1 MKPARI
7 SHTTPFLFLL
17 ITIIAVTSNP
27 TYFTVDISINSG
39 SSETSAA
46 RSGREWVGDTQPR
59 LSSVLKIKGSSTTST
74 VNHKLTSADPVP
86 NKTARLS
93 RSQFSYLF
101 QVSHGQKIIRLHFN
115 PASYRGFEGLVDLFS
130 IEAGPFT
137 LLSGFSASLTAEAL
151 GVDTFVKEF
160 WLNIQE
166 NQQLIISFS
175 PKSGQTMDTYAF
187 INGIEILGSNEVIA
201 GSEVVKLGNTD
212 SSQAS
217 PNPLSPSRDSLSQ
230 TILVFLASLVRR
242 NATAAITIAIVS
254 LLCIIVHKL
263 RELWED
269 STSTEEENNPSPK
282 AARFCRR
289 FSLAEI
295 QLATRYFS
303 GERLIGKGG
312 FGNVYRGVIDEGQM
326 TVAIK
331 KLNAN
336 SKQGAREFLTEIETL
351 SELRHVNLVSLIGYC
366 NEHGEMIL
374 VYDYMAGG
382 TLGNHIYRRSRK
394 QRHISSLTW
403 KQRLNICI
411 GAGRGLDYLHTGHGV
426 IHRDVKASNILLDE
440 ELTAKVSD
448 FGLAKPED
456 RSKSKTHVSTNVK
469 GTRGYLDPHYFR
481 TRKLTRKSDTYAF
494 GVVLL
499 EVLCGRPSV
508 DLRVTEDEQILSFW
522 VHDKNSKGQVDQ
534 IVDQSLRDE
543 ISVNS
548 LKTFV
553 EVAER
558 CLEDEPNN
566 RPTMSQV
573 VQQLELALE
582 QQQLSK
588 QILTSDEILSSYEE
602 TGLPADTVQSSVPNI
617 GLQIL
622 TCSPKKQTSQ
632 KVSRWP
638 CNRSNS
644 SQENDLLLSE
654 IRDAKLR
661 LKVFDWD
668 TLSAATNRFSSSNK
682 VGKGGFGS
690 VYKGVLLT
698 KQVVAV
704 KRHKTS
710 PDQSLKE
717 FKNEI
722 HLLPNLDHQNII
734 KLLGCCSHSRESLLV
749 YEFME
754 NRSLDKFIGDEKKKS
769 FPWPVRFKVIKG
781 IARGLDYLHQNSRL
795 RIIHG
800 DPKSSNILLDH
811 EMVPKISDFGFS
823 MKLLEHQ
830 TEVETGFA
838 AGTTFYISPDRL
850 KHGRV
855 SVKSDVY
862 SFGVVILEIVSGQ
875 GAWRFHTLK
884 QMKLHDYAQKLQSEG
899 KALNMVDGSL
909 NKHFP
914 ANEAL
919 RCIRVGLQ
927 CTLEHPRDRPTM
939 CSVLQMLDRDAI

>member
-1 MKPARI
+1 MPGGAAEQSNAVAVAR
-7 SHTTPFLFLL
+7 PL
-17 ITIIAVTSNP
+17 IP
-27 TYFTVDISINSG
+27 
-39 SSETSAA
+39 
-46 RSGREWVGDTQPR
+46 
-59 LSSVLKIKGSSTTST
+59 
-74 VNHKLTSADPVP
+74 
-86 NKTARLS
+86 
-93 RSQFSYLF
+93 
-101 QVSHGQKIIRLHFN
+101 
-115 PASYRGFEGLVDLFS
+115 GFEGLVDLFTVA
-130 IEAGPFT
+130 AGPFT
-137 LLSGFSASLTAEAL
+137 LLSDFSASLTAEAL

-166 NQQLIISFS
+166 NQQLVISFS
-175 PKSGQTMDTYAF
+175 PKSSQTLDTYAF
-187 INGIEILGSNEVIA
+187 INGIEILGSNEVLA
-201 GSEVVKLGNTD
+201 GSEAVKLGNTD

-217 PNPLSPSRDSLSQ
+217 PNLLPPSRDSLSQ

-242 NATAAITIAIVS
+242 NATAAITIAIIS

-269 STSTEEENNPSPK
+269 SSTEEENKSSPK

-312 FGNVYRGVIDEGQM
+312 FGNVYRGVIDEGQL

-336 SKQGAREFLTEIETL
+336 SMQGVREFLTEIETL

-394 QRHISSLTW
+394 QRQISSLTW

-411 GAGRGLDYLHTGHGV
+411 GAGRGGV
-426 IHRDVKASNILLDE
+426 E
-440 ELTAKVSD
+440 
-448 FGLAKPED
+448 
-456 RSKSKTHVSTNVK
+456 
-469 GTRGYLDPHYFR
+469 GTRGYLDPHYFH
-481 TRKLTRKSDTYAF
+481 TRKLTRKTDTYAF
-494 GVVLL
+494 GVVLF
-499 EVLCGRPSV
+499 EVLCGRPAV
-508 DLRVTEDEQILSFW
+508 DLGVTEDEQILSMW
-522 VHDKNSKGQVDQ
+522 AQDKNSKGEVDQ
-534 IVDQSLRDE
+534 IVDSTLRGE
-543 ISVNS
+543 ISPSS

-553 EVAER
+553 EIAER

-573 VQQLELALE
+573 VMQLELALE
-582 QQQLSK
+582 QQLSK
-588 QILTSDEILSSYEE
+588 QILTPDEILSSYDEIGKPE
-602 TGLPADTVQSSVPNI
+602 DTVQSSVPNI

-622 TCSPKKQTSQ
+622 TCSPKKQTSPKVVST
-632 KVSRWP
+632 KVSRWSW
-638 CNRSNS
+638 NRSKS
-644 SQENDLLLSE
+644 SKNNDLLLSE
-654 IRDAKLR
+654 IRDANQR

-690 VYKGVLLT
+690 VYKSQQRIT
-698 KQVVAV
+698 
-704 KRHKTS
+704 R
-710 PDQSLKE
+710 
-717 FKNEI
+717 
-722 HLLPNLDHQNII
+722 
-734 KLLGCCSHSRESLLV
+734 C
-749 YEFME
+749 
-754 NRSLDKFIGDEKKKS
+754 DEKKQS

-823 MKLLEHQ
+823 IKLLEHQ
-830 TEVETGFA
+830 TEVETGLA
-838 AGTTFYISPDRL
+838 AGTTFYISPERL

-899 KALNMVDGSL
+899 KTLDMVDGSL
-909 NKHFP
+909 DEQFP
-914 ANEAL
+914 ADEAL

-939 CSVLQMLDRDAI
+939 CSVLKMLDGDAI